1 MVRSTSFL
9 SPVEPLHPGPEDW
22 PSRGACLT
30 ADPELFYHPY
40 AEREPSRGNRERA
53 AQQVCA
59 GCPVRLVCRDY
70 ARAMQEPFGVWG
82 GETETERAGWLGARA
97 GQPA

>member
-1 MVRSTSFL
+1 MARSTSL
-9 SPVEPLHPGPEDW
+9 LAPVEHPLPGPEDW
-22 PSRGACLT
+22 PSRGACLR

-59 GCPVRLVCRDY
+59 GCPVQQACRDY
-70 ARAMQEPFGVWG
+70 ARATQEPFGVWG
-82 GETETERAGWLGARA
+82 GETETERAQWLQGLAAR
-97 GQPA
+97 PA